1 MTMGLIGR
9 KCGMTQLYAEN
20 GTVIPVTL
28 IEIQPNRVVQI
39 KTKER
44 DGYESIQVTTGKKLS
59 SRLNK
64 AEAGH
69 FAKAAVEPGINLWEL
84 RITEEDHEF
93 LKGISLGMEMTID
106 KLFKLGTYV
115 DVTGT
120 NKGKGFAGVVKRY
133 HFSTQDATH
142 GNSLSHRA
150 PGSIGQRQSPG
161 RLFKGKKMCGQLGN
175 RRCTVQSLEIVRIDT
190 ERHLLHIKGAVPGAP
205 GGQVI
210 VKQAVRKKNK
220 QNKG

>member
-20 GTVIPVTL
+20 GSVVPVTL
-28 IEIQPNRVVQI
+28 IEVQPNRVVQI
-39 KTKER
+39 KTKAR
-44 DGYESIQVTTGKKLS
+44 DGYRSIQVTMGKKSS
-59 SRLNK
+59 SRLSK

-69 FAKAAVEPGINLWEL
+69 FAKAAVEPGNDLLEL
-84 RITEEDHEF
+84 RIDEEDSAFIENV
-93 LKGISLGMEMTID
+93 SLGMEITID
-106 KLFKLGTYV
+106 KLFTLGTYV

-120 NKGKGFAGVVKRY
+120 NKGKGFSGVIKRH

-161 RLFKGKKMCGQLGN
+161 RVFKGKKMCGQLGN
-175 RRCTVQSLEIVRIDT
+175 RRCTIQSLEVVKVDS
-190 ERHLLHIKGAVPGAP
+190 ERNLLHIKGAVPGAP

-210 VKQAVRKKNK
+210 VKLAVRKKNK